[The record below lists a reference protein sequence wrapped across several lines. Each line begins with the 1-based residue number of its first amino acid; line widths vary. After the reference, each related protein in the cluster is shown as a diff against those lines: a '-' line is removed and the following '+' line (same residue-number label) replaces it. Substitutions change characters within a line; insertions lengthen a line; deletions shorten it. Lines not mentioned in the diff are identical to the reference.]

1 MGKISN
7 SLLTITAL
15 CASLGNYIIYYLSLA
30 FLSSPFAIVCV
41 GADVVVHRPVPN
53 AISGVTQIVSAS
65 VVGASAISVQTDGAT
80 VYVATEV
87 ESFAG
92 FASGSQTSTILST
105 PTTVTCE

>member
-1 MGKISN
+1 M
-7 SLLTITAL
+7 
-15 CASLGNYIIYYLSLA
+15 
-30 FLSSPFAIVCV
+30 
-41 GADVVVHRPVPN
+41 VHRPVPN